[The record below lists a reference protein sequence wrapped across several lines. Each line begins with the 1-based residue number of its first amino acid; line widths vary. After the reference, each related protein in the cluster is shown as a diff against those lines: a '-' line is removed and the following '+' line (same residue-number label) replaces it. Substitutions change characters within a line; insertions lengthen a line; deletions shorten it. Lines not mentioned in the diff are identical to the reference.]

1 MCPHPV
7 QTLMAS
13 LLAVLYATAAK
24 HAEWIIQFGQS
35 VLCGVIPAVGQ
46 KPIGLKQTRWTNKLI
61 RIPPKRRTSRGTTS
75 TQDTYIE
82 HVQLG
87 AFLARLQPLNGWRGR
102 TVMQIRPAFTELLL
116 KWATPKHQI
125 PNN

>member
-24 HAEWIIQFGQS
+24 HAEWIIQIGQS

-46 KPIGLKQTRWTNKLI
+46 KPIGLQQTRWANKLI

-75 TQDTYIE
+75 TQDTFIE
-82 HVQLG
+82 PVQLG
-87 AFLARLQPLNGWRGR
+87 AFLGLL
-102 TVMQIRPAFTELLL
+102 PALYGSRRRRVF
-116 KWATPKHQI
+116 
-125 PNN
+125 